1 MKHTIAALALIAT
14 TASAMAADVPSRAEP
29 AAPKAPAILSDKSFY
44 VGFNAGALVTD
55 GFNKNAPYSVGVVG
69 GYKVIGFGPVGVTAE
84 GAYDYDK
91 NKNNTVTG
99 NVIGSYKIGALSP
112 YALAG
117 VGYRYYDARANKDE
131 AVWNVGGGVKYAIT
145 SSIDADARYRRFEGF
160 DSKNTEDRATFGLNF
175 KF

>member
-14 TASAMAADVPSRAEP
+14 AASAMAGDLPSRAEP
-29 AAPKAPAILSDKSFY
+29 AAPKAPAILSDKNIY

-69 GYKVIGFGPVGVTAE
+69 GYKVFGFGPVGLTAE
-84 GAYDYDK
+84 AAYDYDK
-91 NKNNTVTG
+91 NKNNTFTG

-117 VGYRYYDARANKDE
+117 VGYRNYHDATKDE

-160 DSKNTEDRATFGLNF
+160 DSKKTEDRATFGLNF

>member
-14 TASAMAADVPSRAEP
+14 AASAMAADVPSRAEP
-29 AAPKAPAILSDKSFY
+29 AAPKAPAILSDKSIY

-55 GFNKNAPYSVGVVG
+55 GFNKNAPYSLGVVA
-69 GYKVIGFGPVGVTAE
+69 GYKVFGFGPVGVTAE

-91 NKNNTVTG
+91 NKNNTFTG
-99 NVIGSYKIGALSP
+99 NVIGSYKIGALTP

-117 VGYRYYDARANKDE
+117 AGYRNYHDATKDE

>member
-29 AAPKAPAILSDKSFY
+29 AAPKAPAALSDKSFY
-44 VGFNAGALVTD
+44 VGFNAGALVTN
-55 GFNKNAPYSVGVVG
+55 GFKKDAPYSIGVVG
-69 GYKVIGFGPVGVTAE
+69 GYKVFGFGPVGVTAE

-91 NKNNTVTG
+91 NKNNTVSG

-117 VGYRYYDARANKDE
+117 VGYRYYDARGSKDE
-131 AVWNVGGGVKYAIT
+131 AIWNVGGGVKYAIT
-145 SSIDADARYRRFEGF
+145 SSIDADARYRRIEGF
-160 DSKNTEDRATFGLNF
+160 DSKKTEDRATFGVNY

>member
-29 AAPKAPAILSDKSFY
+29 AAPKAPAILSDKSIY

-55 GFNKNAPYSVGVVG
+55 GFNKNAPYSLGVVA
-69 GYKVIGFGPVGVTAE
+69 GYKVFGFGPVGVTAE

-91 NKNNTVTG
+91 NKNNTFSG
-99 NVIGSYKIGALSP
+99 NVIGSYKIGALTP

-117 VGYRYYDARANKDE
+117 AGYRNYHDATKDE

>member
-29 AAPKAPAILSDKSFY
+29 AAPKAPAILSDKSIY

-69 GYKVIGFGPVGVTAE
+69 GYKVFGFGPVGVTAE

-91 NKNNTVTG
+91 NKNNTFTG
-99 NVIGSYKIGALSP
+99 NVIGSYKIGALTP

-117 VGYRYYDARANKDE
+117 AGYRNYHDATKDE

-160 DSKNTEDRATFGLNF
+160 DSKNTEDRATLGLNF

>member
-14 TASAMAADVPSRAEP
+14 TASAIAADVPSRAEP
-29 AAPKAPAILSDKSFY
+29 AAPKAPVSVSDKNLY

-69 GYKVIGFGPVGVTAE
+69 GYKVFGFGPAGLAVE

-99 NVIGSYKIGALSP
+99 NVIGSYKIGALTP

-117 VGYRYYDARANKDE
+117 AGYRYYDARGAKDE

-145 SSIDADARYRRFEGF
+145 SSFDVDARYRRFEGF
-160 DSKNTEDRATFGLNF
+160 DSKKTEDRVTLGVNF

>member
-29 AAPKAPAILSDKSFY
+29 AAPKAPAILSDKSLY

-69 GYKVIGFGPVGVTAE
+69 GYKVFGFGPVGVTAE
-84 GAYDYDK
+84 GTYDYDK
-91 NKNNTVTG
+91 NKNNTFTG

-117 VGYRYYDARANKDE
+117 AGYRYYDARATKDE
-131 AVWNVGGGVKYAIT
+131 AIWNVGGGVKYAIT
-145 SSIDADARYRRFEGF
+145 SSIDADARYRRIEGF
-160 DSKNTEDRATFGLNF
+160 DSKNKEDRATFGLNF

>member
-14 TASAMAADVPSRAEP
+14 TVSAMAADVPSRAEP
-29 AAPKAPAILSDKSFY
+29 AAPKAPAILSNKNIY

-55 GFNKNAPYSVGVVG
+55 GFNKNAPYSVGVVA
-69 GYKVIGFGPVGVTAE
+69 GYKVFGFGPVGLTAE

>member
-29 AAPKAPAILSDKSFY
+29 TAPKAPVAVSDKSMY

-69 GYKVIGFGPVGVTAE
+69 GYKVFGFGPVGLTAE
-84 GAYDYDK
+84 AAYDYDK
-91 NKNNTVTG
+91 NKNNTITA
-99 NVIGSYKIGALSP
+99 NAIGSYKLGALTP
-112 YALAG
+112 YVLGGA
-117 VGYRYYDARANKDE
+117 GYRYYDARATKDE

-145 SSIDADARYRRFEGF
+145 SSFDVDARYRRIEGF
-160 DSKNTEDRATFGLNF
+160 DSKRTEDRATIGVNF

>member
-29 AAPKAPAILSDKSFY
+29 AAPKAPAILSDKSIY

-55 GFNKNAPYSVGVVG
+55 GFNKNAPYSLGVVA
-69 GYKVIGFGPVGVTAE
+69 GYKVFGFGPVGVTAE

-99 NVIGSYKIGALSP
+99 NVIGSYKIGALTP

-117 VGYRYYDARANKDE
+117 VGYRNYHDATKDE

-160 DSKNTEDRATFGLNF
+160 DSKNIEDRATFGLNF

>member
-1 MKHTIAALALIAT
+1 MKHTITALALIASV
-14 TASAMAADVPSRAEP
+14 ASAMASDVPSRAEP
-29 AAPKAPAILSDKSFY
+29 AAPKAPVSVSDKNYY

-55 GFNKNAPYSVGVVG
+55 GFNKNAPYSVGVVA
-69 GYKVIGFGPVGVTAE
+69 GYKVFGFGPVAVTAE

-91 NKNNTVTG
+91 SKNNTFSG
-99 NVIGSYKIGALSP
+99 NVLASYKIGALTP

-117 VGYRYYDARANKDE
+117 AGYRYYDARANKDE
-131 AVWNVGGGVKYAIT
+131 AIWNVGGGVKYAIT

-160 DSKNTEDRATFGLNF
+160 DSKKTEDRATFGLNF